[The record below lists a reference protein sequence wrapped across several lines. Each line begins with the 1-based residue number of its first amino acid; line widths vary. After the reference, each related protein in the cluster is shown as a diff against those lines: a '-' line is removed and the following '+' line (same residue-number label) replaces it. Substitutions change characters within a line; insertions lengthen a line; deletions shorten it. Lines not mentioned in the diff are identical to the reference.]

1 MRAVAI
7 AISVA
12 IAGPALADTPQP
24 RVVIVS
30 IDGLRAD
37 AIKKA
42 VMPRHVRLAAEGAIA
57 RSASTIS
64 KPLTLPAHAAMISG
78 FDVEDHGLSWNSY
91 RANRGHIRVRTIF
104 TAAHD
109 KGLTTAMI
117 VGKDKLR
124 HLATPGAIDH
134 FEIPRKPSCSGVA
147 AAAAAHFK
155 RSQPHLMFVH
165 FNDPDDAGHAS
176 GWASKDYAR
185 ALATADR
192 CLGVLIDAIDD
203 SPASASTL
211 IIVTAD
217 HGGEGSSHADG
228 TAEGIRRIPWLAR
241 GPGIER
247 ATTITDPVDT
257 FDTAATTLV
266 MLGLKLTPKMRGT
279 SRLRRP

>member
-1 MRAVAI
+1 VVTC
-7 AISVA
+7 VA
-12 IAGPALADTPQP
+12 IAGPAAADTPKP

-37 AIKKA
+37 AIQKG
-42 VMPRHVRLAAEGAIA
+42 VMPRHVRFAAEGAIA
-57 RSASTIS
+57 KTASTIS
-64 KPLTLPAHAAMISG
+64 KPLTLPAHAAMLSG

-91 RANRGHIRVRTIF
+91 KADRGHIRVPTIF

-124 HLATPGAIDH
+124 HLVTPGAVDH
-134 FEIPRKPSCSGVA
+134 FEIPRKPSCDGVSA
-147 AAAAAHFK
+147 SAAAHFT

-165 FNDPDDAGHAS
+165 FADPDDAGHAS
-176 GWASKDYAR
+176 GWGSKDYAR
-185 ALATADR
+185 ALATVDR
-192 CLGVLIDAIDD
+192 CLGVLVDAIDA
-203 SPASASTL
+203 SPAGASTL

-228 TAEGIRRIPWLAR
+228 NTEGIRRIPWLAR

-257 FDTAATTLV
+257 FDTAATALV
-266 MLGLKLTPKMRGT
+266 MLGLKPTPKMRGT
-279 SRLRRP
+279 SRLHRP